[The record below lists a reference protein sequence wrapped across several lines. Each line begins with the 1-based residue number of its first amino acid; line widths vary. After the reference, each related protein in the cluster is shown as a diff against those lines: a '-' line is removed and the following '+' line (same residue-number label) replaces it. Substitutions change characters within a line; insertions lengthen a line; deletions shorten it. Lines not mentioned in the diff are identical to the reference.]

1 MRALRIVA
9 LVVTLVSLVLS
20 ARLELS
26 KDMTALFP
34 RTREAD
40 AIARVTRALG
50 GGDVSMVLLRGEDAD
65 EVERAADEAVRAMK
79 EEPSVATVV
88 TGPPAPKDLDPT
100 TAWRWAG
107 PVARKKLAQA
117 VTEEGMRARL
127 RETRALLL
135 APGASEAAE
144 YLARDPLRLAQIPWE
159 DDVEIAA
166 GARATPGN
174 AFVADG
180 GKSRLFVVEPKGRAF
195 ESAEAASFTDAA
207 EAALDVVRRAHPTVT
222 IEMAG
227 GHVIARQTESM
238 MQTDMIRSS
247 ILSTVLAA
255 AVFALTFRRTRA
267 LLAVLPPLAAGT
279 AWTTAIA
286 SLSYPRLSAVAT
298 AFAAVV
304 VGVGVDTGVHVYGRL
319 LAARRR
325 GLDPATAAD
334 VARKETA
341 KPTLGAAIAAGAAF
355 ACLALSDVEGM
366 RQLGV
371 LCAIGEVLTAVAIL
385 LFVPE
390 IGAWLERGAPPP
402 ERSVRWLASITATR
416 GRSVAVLAAALA
428 IVATAVWRGVP
439 TPEHGVLTLDTR
451 AIPALATY
459 DRIYEIFGGTRG
471 QLVIV
476 STSRERADALAEAAE
491 TLLASGTIAGYD
503 AVSRFAPSAEAQ
515 KARFAERDALDLPSR
530 REILARALEAEGFAP
545 DAFGPALEAFAHPSS
560 EIVPEEAVPEWLR
573 RRHVATDEQGPFVVT
588 YVRLRKNA
596 ADDAEARATLR
607 AADPTAVF
615 TGFAELESALGDT
628 LARDLPRVL
637 LAAIGMVVFVLG
649 ASLRRPSRVAL
660 AVLVLVVE
668 IAIVMVVTR
677 WLGVRWHVYDA
688 LVLPVL
694 LGITLD
700 EALFLLEAAERR
712 GSIEAALAE
721 QAPLGAATALT
732 TAAGFAALGI
742 CRFAGLVDI
751 GKVGSTGSVAGLVCA
766 VLVIPAA
773 MRLLALGK
781 RAGST

>member
-1 MRALRIVA
+1 MSVRVAKFGA
-9 LVVTLVSLVLS
+9 LVVTVVALILS

-40 AIARVTRALG
+40 AIARVTRVLG
-50 GGDVSMVLLRGEDAD
+50 GGDVSMVLLRGDDAD
-65 EVERAADEAVRAMK
+65 DVETAADEAATAFRK
-79 EEPSVATVV
+79 EPSVASVI

-100 TAWRWAG
+100 SAWRWAG
-107 PVARKKLAQA
+107 PSARKKLAHA
-117 VTEEGMRARL
+117 VTEEGMRERL
-127 RETRALLL
+127 RETRLLLL

-144 YLARDPLRLAQIPWE
+144 YLAKDPLRLAQIPWE
-159 DDVEIAA
+159 GDVEIAA
-166 GARATPGN
+166 GARAMPGN
-174 AFVADG
+174 AFVADAG
-180 GKSRLFVVEPKGRAF
+180 RSRLFVVEPKGRAF
-195 ESAEAASFTDAA
+195 ESSEAARFTDAA
-207 EAALDVVRRAHPTVT
+207 EAALDLVRRTHPKLT

-238 MQTDMIRSS
+238 MKTDMIKSS
-247 ILSTVLAA
+247 ILSTVLASV
-255 AVFALTFRRTRA
+255 VFAITFRRSRA

-286 SLSYPRLSAVAT
+286 SLAYPRLSAVAT

-304 VGVGVDTGVHVYGRL
+304 IGVGVDTGVHVYGRL
-319 LAARRR
+319 VAARRR
-325 GLDPATAAD
+325 GLSPKDAAE

-385 LFVPE
+385 VFVPE

-402 ERSVRWLASITATR
+402 ERNVRWLAFLTATR
-416 GRSVAVLAAALA
+416 ARAALVLAGAFA
-428 IVATAVWRGVP
+428 IVVFAAVRGVP
-439 TPEHGVLTLDTR
+439 RAEHGVLTLDTR
-451 AIPALATY
+451 AVPALATY

-476 STSRERADALAEAAE
+476 SPSRAHADALAEAAE
-491 TLLASGTIAGYD
+491 GLHATGTIAGYD

-515 KARFAERDALDLPSR
+515 KARFAERDALDLRSR
-530 REILARALEAEGFAP
+530 RELLARSLAAEGFAP
-545 DAFGPALEAFAHPSS
+545 DAFGAALAAFSKPASDIFPDD
-560 EIVPEEAVPEWLR
+560 AVPEWLR
-573 RRHVATDEQGPFVVT
+573 RRHIAKDEQGDFVVT

-607 AADPTAVF
+607 AADPEAIF
-615 TGFAELESALGDT
+615 TGFAELENALGDT
-628 LARDLPRVL
+628 LARDLPRIL
-637 LAAIGMVVFVLG
+637 LCAAGMVLFVLG

-660 AVLVLVVE
+660 AILVLVVE

-712 GSIEAALAE
+712 GSIDAALAE

-732 TAAGFAALGI
+732 TAAGFAALCI

-751 GKVGSTGSVAGLVCA
+751 GKVGATGSVAGLVCA
-766 VLVIPAA
+766 LLVIPAV
-773 MRLLALGK
+773 MRFMPTA
-781 RAGST
+781 RRR